1 MQHPWNNFATNYTE
15 RGSNFPP
22 QTSMYPTSPSQ
33 PQPSFNR
40 SPAPFKPQHES
51 DQQQP
56 SMSTSSHQ
64 VPQHLQNGGYHMQQ
78 QPQYPQQA
86 YVQPQQYDYP
96 PAPDAAQSYPQVD
109 QSGYPIAD
117 TAYPSHMLSP
127 PAQRQHKNTRED
139 PDMDEDFP
147 SFKDIKGMFV
157 KKQRAAEREERKSHT
172 LPGRGRQ
179 LSGGPSSQNKPKQ
192 PEYLKSSL
200 QIRLPT
206 LYPHAQQQPAYRPV
220 QAPQQQQSY
229 QTAPPRQF
237 NHVPP
242 PQPKNRGKLSL
253 KMPASPVSPPKP
265 RRSFSQVS
273 QSPISPQPPITQ
285 KPPIFRQMSSGSGS
299 AVLNM
304 TTPPANQS
312 GVYEIPVRHVSPP
325 KPQRSSQD
333 WHHVKP
339 SRDQINYRPPMS
351 IQVPSYNQQVHDD
364 GSSPR
369 VVITSNSPR
378 SPQKAYYVGEGDAGT
393 GPNWPPPR
401 RASIAVASP
410 GRILMMSGANN
421 KPRRRASYA
430 EITLSNNSSGSYN
443 SLPRNFSVGRSNNAY
458 NNQPGN
464 SNPAFPQ
471 RSVIQ
476 VMSSPTLLDDGI
488 ELFPRQRRYGPPNV
502 RSPQYY
508 HTPQQQAAQP
518 ERGFARIN
526 MRAASVDRLLYQ
538 PAGHHAASDGY
549 YEDSELFALL
559 STLLNVHR
567 SNQTVVHGLLLSL

>member
-1 MQHPWNNFATNYTE
+1 
-15 RGSNFPP
+15 
-22 QTSMYPTSPSQ
+22 
-33 PQPSFNR
+33 
-40 SPAPFKPQHES
+40 
-51 DQQQP
+51 
-56 SMSTSSHQ
+56 
-64 VPQHLQNGGYHMQQ
+64 
-78 QPQYPQQA
+78 
-86 YVQPQQYDYP
+86 
-96 PAPDAAQSYPQVD
+96 
-109 QSGYPIAD
+109 
-117 TAYPSHMLSP
+117 
-127 PAQRQHKNTRED
+127 
-139 PDMDEDFP
+139 
-147 SFKDIKGMFV
+147 MFV
-157 KKQRAAEREERKSHT
+157 KKQRAAEREERKRHT

-179 LSGGPSSQNKPKQ
+179 LSGGPSSPNKPMQ
-192 PEYLKSSL
+192 PEYLKSSMP
-200 QIRLPT
+200 IRQPALFQQD
-206 LYPHAQQQPAYRPV
+206 QQQPAYRPV
-220 QAPQQQQSY
+220 QAPPQQQSY

-325 KPQRSSQD
+325 KPQQSSQD
-333 WHHVKP
+333 WHNVKP

-351 IQVPSYNQQVHDD
+351 IQVPSYNQQERDD

-443 SLPRNFSVGRSNNAY
+443 SLPRNFSVGRSYNAY

-538 PAGHHAASDGY
+538 PAGHHAARQNRTHHTRRRTRQPKVA
-549 YEDSELFALL
+549 ERHPRRDSRVARARRCA
-559 STLLNVHR
+559 HR
-567 SNQTVVHGLLLSL
+567 SPRNHDRTGGQQPGPGRRNLRARPSRNTLSRPPVRSPQPLRGVGRRHRTPVKAPRRRVAARRMLDADRDRIPHHRHRTRSC